1 MNSRTLWVAGAVCL
15 LLATGGFFLRGGKA
29 ENAPAAPEADR
40 PATTKSSPGSSTA
53 PPAQSVPSAVP
64 AAEKLSDEQRTAILG
79 KIEEASVTYDPKGL
93 PLIEPYLLHPD
104 PEVRAA
110 ALNGMIVL
118 GEAGAS
124 SMLREAAKKA
134 PTPKEAV
141 ALTEAA
147 DYLELPPGSLIP
159 EERTAEGTRVPNAED
174 AAKRSRP
181 KLGNSPRPAD
191 RVQPGASR
199 N

>member
-1 MNSRTLWVAGAVCL
+1 MNSRILWVAGGACL
-15 LLATGGFFLRGGKA
+15 LLATGGLLLKRGKDESHAVSRDAEKA
-29 ENAPAAPEADR
+29 AVAPLKPDTVPAP
-40 PATTKSSPGSSTA
+40 SPQPS
-53 PPAQSVPSAVP
+53 PPAVPVV
-64 AAEKLSDEQRTAILG
+64 EKLSDEQRTAILG

-124 SMLREAAKKA
+124 PMLREAAKKA

-159 EERTAEGTRVPNAED
+159 EERTAEGTRVPNAGD

-181 KLGNSPRPAD
+181 KLGNPSRPEN
-191 RVQPGASR
+191 RVPPDASR
-199 N
+199 